1 MTAYEFIKKCVEN
14 GWALRVKFDESW
26 HIEIKGEPADKV
38 NEAIEMLGQDMTF
51 EARVLLA
58 LAHYHAFYDGD
69 SIVWD
74 LVEEQQFIRAD
85 EGLPTDA
92 VLAVLDKMGRNPR

>member
-1 MTAYEFIKKCVEN
+1 MTPYEFIKNCEN
-14 GWALRVKFDESW
+14 NGLTLQVHVYEPW
-26 HIEIKGEPADKV
+26 HIEIKGEPVDKV

-85 EGLPTDA
+85 EGLPTNA